1 VKIMR
6 RSIARLTG
14 FVVLTVAAALFATA
28 AFADTGNGNSAEAPG
43 QVKAA
48 QTPAD
53 PAAPPATPPGQEK
66 KTAAASSTAGVKPSS
81 TTAHGAHDTS
91 CTTGGGTGSS
101 ATCTP
106 GPKPDSSKAYGN
118 GKTAAQIANAYVGPG
133 QKLTGPGNSQPH
145 KLCVH
150 HPNPSGGQDEHSAKH
165 GISSACAPAPA
176 ATPAVTSSVS
186 TESSVQSTS
195 VVQETVQSQTAI
207 AAQAQAAAV
216 VSSTPAVFAPAQ
228 VLGELSPL
236 AAPKPHARG
245 AVLGSIGRIP
255 GSTLAFTG
263 LALGAA
269 VLAALA
275 LLGTGA
281 VLRRRRSA

>member
-14 FVVLTVAAALFATA
+14 FVVLAVAAALFATA

-53 PAAPPATPPGQEK
+53 PAAPPDTPPGQEK

-81 TTAHGAHDTS
+81 TTAHGAT
-91 CTTGGGTGSS
+91 CTTRGGTGSS

-165 GISSACAPAPA
+165 GISSACAPAA
-176 ATPAVTSSVS
+176 ETPAVTSSVS

-195 VVQETVQSQTAI
+195 IVQETVQSQTSI
-207 AAQAQAAAV
+207 AAQAAAV

-255 GSTLAFTG
+255 GSTLPFTG

>member
-1 VKIMR
+1 MR

-14 FVVLTVAAALFATA
+14 IVVLSVAAALFATA
-28 AFADTGNGNSAEAPG
+28 ALADTGNGNSADAPG

-53 PAAPPATPPGQEK
+53 PAAPPDTPPGQAK

-81 TTAHGAHDTS
+81 TTAHGAT

-118 GKTAAQIANAYVGPG
+118 GKTAAQIANGYVGPG

-165 GISSACAPAPA
+165 GISSACAPAQTS
-176 ATPAVTSSVS
+176 ATVAPTS

-195 VVQETVQSQTAI
+195 IVQETAQSQTSI
-207 AAQAQAAAV
+207 AAQAAAV

-236 AAPKPHARG
+236 AAPKLQARG
-245 AVLGSIGRIP
+245 AVLGSIGRIR
-255 GSTLAFTG
+255 GSTLPFTG

-281 VLRRRRSA
+281 VIRRRRSA

>member
-14 FVVLTVAAALFATA
+14 IVVLTVAAALFATA
-28 AFADTGNGNSAEAPG
+28 AFADTGNGNSADAPG

-53 PAAPPATPPGQEK
+53 PAAPPDTPPGQAK
-66 KTAAASSTAGVKPSS
+66 QSAATSSTAGVKPSS
-81 TTAHGAHDTS
+81 TTAHGAT

-165 GISSACAPAPA
+165 GISSACAPAE
-176 ATPAVTSSVS
+176 TPAVTSSVS

-195 VVQETVQSQTAI
+195 VVQETVQSQTSI
-207 AAQAQAAAV
+207 AAQAQAVAV

-236 AAPKPHARG
+236 AAAKPHARG

-255 GSTLAFTG
+255 GSSLPFTG